1 MKHQS
6 EQMEVGIL
14 TKIVKSQYLV
24 IEDKITNQH
33 HSFAQIAREYGVSR
47 ERIRQ
52 IASTLGIE
60 VQKPVNLRYLHPK
73 IKLIAQW
80 LSLNGHKIETIRRM
94 KYLLDIDGHRCQ
106 FSVDP
111 FRGRVKKAD
120 EAEFQIVLHNKDQYV
135 IPLEDIKN
143 EEIDVTY
150 NALPNYDKYKS
161 AWNLVSA

>member
-52 IASTLGIE
+52 IALKLGVEAQQPI
-60 VQKPVNLRYLHPK
+60 NLSYLHPK
-73 IKLIAQW
+73 VRLVVHW
-80 LSLNGHKIETIRRM
+80 LFLNGHSVETIRRM
-94 KYLLDIDGHRCQ
+94 KYLVKIDGHKCY

-111 FRGRVKKAD
+111 PHGRVKKTD
-120 EAEFQIVLHNKDQYV
+120 KAEFQVILHDKDQYV
-135 IPLEDIKN
+135 IPVGDVAN

-150 NALPNYDKYKS
+150 NALPNYNKYKS
-161 AWNLVSA
+161 AWDSISA